1 MNNCFDCT
9 YSRMCQ
15 TWGELKCVKKSQR
28 MYRILDK
35 DSCKDFTK
43 REKGHIL
50 DTPCQCE
57 DCLSIRGEE

>member
-1 MNNCFDCT
+1 MNCFDCG
-9 YSRMCQ
+9 SSVWCH
-15 TWGELKCVKKSQR
+15 TWGELKCVKKGQC

-57 DCLSIRGEE
+57 DCLSVRGEE